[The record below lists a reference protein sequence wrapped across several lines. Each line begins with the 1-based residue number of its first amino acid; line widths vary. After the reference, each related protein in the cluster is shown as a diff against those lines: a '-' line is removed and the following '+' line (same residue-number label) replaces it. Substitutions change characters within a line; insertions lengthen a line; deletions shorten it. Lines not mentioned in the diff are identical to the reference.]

1 MITARSV
8 AKSCEAQVHQ
18 ALFGEGA
25 ADATQKAAIK
35 ALDILPKM
43 RKETMNKWI
52 IEFEAES
59 LTMKQIN
66 TLKEVMAPFNAR
78 IHSETN
84 EASLELDHNSD
95 DQMLCAHCDHP
106 IRLYS
111 AERNTYIHTCRC
123 TPIKVKPHRP
133 EPRTS
138 DRSTTKGVSERSA
151 TDCDHADWTRG
162 SYSDGIYVDMGYRYC
177 PKCGEKL

>member
-1 MITARSV
+1 MKRKFTKPCSE
-8 AKSCEAQVHQ
+8 KAQQ
-18 ALFGEGA
+18 TLR
-25 ADATQKAAIK
+25 KK
-35 ALDILPKM
+35 PLDILPKM

-151 TDCDHADWTRG
+151 TDCDHATALVLHGTDPV
-162 SYSDGIYVDMGYRYC
+162 GINFNYC